1 MTPVEEDFEKK
12 YVRKDVFDSKMDRM
26 EAIMDRNLAKHEI
39 IAERLSGKIDTLNAR
54 LDTLQ
59 GRFAWNLAWVAIV
72 MSLALTIIQRLWR

>member
-12 YVRKDVFDSKMDRM
+12 YVRKDFFDSKMDRM

-72 MSLALTIIQRLWR
+72 NSVALTVIQRLWR

>member
-1 MTPVEEDFEKK
+1 
-12 YVRKDVFDSKMDRM
+12 MDRM

-72 MSLALTIIQRLWR
+72 ISVALTVIQRLWR

>member
-59 GRFAWNLAWVAIV
+59 GRFVWNLAWVAIV
-72 MSLALTIIQRLWR
+72 ISVVLTVIQRLWR

>member
-72 MSLALTIIQRLWR
+72 ISVALTVIQRLWR

>member
-72 MSLALTIIQRLWR
+72 NSVALTVIQRLWR

>member
-54 LDTLQ
+54 VDTLQ

-72 MSLALTIIQRLWR
+72 ISVALTVIQRLWR

>member
-1 MTPVEEDFEKK
+1 
-12 YVRKDVFDSKMDRM
+12 
-26 EAIMDRNLAKHEI
+26 MDRNLAKHEI

-72 MSLALTIIQRLWR
+72 ISVALTVIQRLWR

>member
-1 MTPVEEDFEKK
+1 MTPVEEDFEKE

-72 MSLALTIIQRLWR
+72 ISVALMVIQRLWR

>member
-59 GRFAWNLAWVAIV
+59 RRFAWNLAWVAIV
-72 MSLALTIIQRLWR
+72 ISVALTVIQRLWR